1 MPNCTWTIRWTPD
14 GVITQRIIDGEIVAE
29 SREATIE
36 GALAG
41 LAIALCAE
49 EEAYEFPKAGY
60 PTQRTS
66 RQKSWLVASS
76 RQYINFTQT
85 MARSYLKPSRQPLG
99 DTYTI
104 VLEYGYGT
112 DRSRRD
118 GPR

>member
-41 LAIALCAE
+41 LAIALRAE

-60 PTQRTS
+60 PTQAHIAAEKLARCIE
-66 RQKSWLVASS
+66 SS
-76 RQYINFTQT
+76 IHQ
-85 MARSYLKPSRQPLG
+85 LHP
-99 DTYTI
+99 DD
-104 VLEYGYGT
+104 GT
-112 DRSRRD
+112 
-118 GPR
+118 